1 MYTHVHVYRKRQQS
15 GTSVHGAILRGK
27 DRILN
32 HLEPCP
38 NELIFKRRSK
48 ERERVRKE
56 RRANSKLAFPFSSFF
71 FLSREGLLK
80 IVAQN
85 RLSPIPSPTFP
96 HSRIFS
102 RVVGHVSTIKK
113 TLSVGKWDARETA
126 SCNNSLGRSGRV
138 VHEEEVTSKV
148 TPLKVNCRNTW
159 CRPPSPCSFHPPSFT
174 RFGWKGLKNIDSPQH
189 SSKSTTKSVNV
200 ESTL

>member
-15 GTSVHGAILRGK
+15 GTSVHGAILREK

-48 ERERVRKE
+48 ERESQKREASEFKARV
-56 RRANSKLAFPFSSFF
+56 SLFFFF